1 MLFACFWWWCM
12 LGKNKYCS
20 WKMNSLRLYRISGNL
35 HGIILPQFQ
44 IPNWASIGFMRER
57 GKGGCGQWKPLQS
70 GGLCFKRAA
79 WREWKPID
87 GEDGDEPLCF
97 QREEETLSDQ
107 LASLLANTMAGEF
120 GSVLPNSKVNPFSS
134 SLQIKRALAT
144 EQSNYPMPALLLTLT
159 ELLQSHLHIQIKL
172 IHFHSFHSNT
182 MSPVT
187 KCFDLILIVVPRVHV
202 AHCSEHERWF
212 GE

>member
-44 IPNWASIGFMRER
+44 IPNWTSIGFMRER

-79 WREWKPID
+79 RREWKPID

-107 LASLLANTMAGEF
+107 LPACLRTQWQENLAASF
-120 GSVLPNSKVNPFSS
+120 
-134 SLQIKRALAT
+134 QIPKSTLSPPAT
-144 EQSNYPMPALLLTLT
+144 RSNEHWPLNNLITQCQFLFWLM
-159 ELLQSHLHIQIKL
+159 KL
-172 IHFHSFHSNT
+172 IFWMFPNAKPPPYSNQT
-182 MSPVT
+182 DTLPQLSQ
-187 KCFDLILIVVPRVHV
+187 
-202 AHCSEHERWF
+202 
-212 GE
+212 

>member
-79 WREWKPID
+79 RREWKPID

-120 GSVLPNSKVNPFSS
+120 GGVLPNSKVNPFSS
-134 SLQIKRALAT
+134 SHQIKRALAT

-187 KCFDLILIVVPRVHV
+187 KCFDL
-202 AHCSEHERWF
+202 
-212 GE
+212 